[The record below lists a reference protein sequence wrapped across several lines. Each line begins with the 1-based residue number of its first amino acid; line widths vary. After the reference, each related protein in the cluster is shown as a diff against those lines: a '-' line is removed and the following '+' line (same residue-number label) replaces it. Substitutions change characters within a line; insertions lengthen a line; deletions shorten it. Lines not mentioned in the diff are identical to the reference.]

1 MSNREADG
9 PVPAGVGTGPLE
21 SAVRRLITE
30 VRRLRRVAAE
40 AQERAE
46 RSDELLRDF
55 TDGRQD
61 PGKLSR
67 RLAEVEAENDE
78 LRGRV
83 ERGRARIDQ
92 IIASIRFLEN
102 RR

>member
-9 PVPAGVGTGPLE
+9 PVAAGVDTGPLE
-21 SAVRRLITE
+21 SAVRRLIAD
-30 VRRLRRVAAE
+30 VRRLRQVAAQ
-40 AQERAE
+40 ARERAA

-55 TDGRQD
+55 ADGRQD
-61 PGKLSR
+61 PGQLSR

-78 LRGRV
+78 LRGRI

-92 IIASIRFLEN
+92 IVASIRFLED